1 MGEERRAKESECI
14 KYKREERVERV
25 CKLKG
30 ARRQTLLY
38 TGEDDR

>member
-14 KYKREERVERV
+14 KYKREERV
-25 CKLKG
+25 CKLEG

-38 TGEDDR
+38 TGEDDM